1 MNISPLYPNE
11 VKGNPGSGKFF
22 FRSFVG
28 YISPPSCINIDL
40 LSTLEKEK
48 ELLKGLADNEKG
60 AIESIYREHYG
71 LIQNLVVNNNG
82 SEDDAR
88 DIFQEALMVLYEKS
102 KSDSF
107 ELNCQI
113 RTYLYSVCRRLW
125 LKKLQQ
131 ARRFETPVES
141 LEEVIPVEEDMEKH
155 EKLNHQYVVMRTAM
169 GKIGEPCKSL
179 LEAFYVHHK
188 NMIEIAA
195 FFGYTNADNAKNQK
209 YKCLMRLKKLF
220 FAQYKNAN

>member
-1 MNISPLYPNE
+1 M
-11 VKGNPGSGKFF
+11 
-22 FRSFVG
+22 G
-28 YISPPSCINIDL
+28 YIAGPLGINIGRV
-40 LSTLEKEK
+40 STLEKEQ
-48 ELLKGLADNEKG
+48 ELLKGLADNAKG
-60 AIESIYREHYG
+60 AIEAIYKDNYG
-71 LIQNLVVNNNG
+71 LIQHFVINNNG

-88 DIFQEALMVLYEKS
+88 DIFQEALMVLYEKAQS
-102 KSDSF
+102 GTF

-131 ARRFETPVES
+131 NRRFETPIEN
-141 LEEVIPVEEDMEKH
+141 LEDVVSVEEDLESH
-155 EKLNHQYVVMRTAM
+155 EKQNQQYVIMRAAM

-220 FAQYKNAN
+220 FAQYKNGN